1 MKGNLLRRIP
11 LWFLC
16 FFMIS
21 AVAEP
26 LLAQGKCSGKG
37 TFARRTKDGQIE
49 YCWHGTYYTEASA
62 PGNVRAFFA
71 EAVARSNAA
80 ARKRRARSE
89 RTASQAQTPQSTAVN
104 SSRPSTVGSVT
115 ASTKPVAA
123 PVDADLIASIET
135 GTDGDEVIA
144 KLGRPHGSI
153 GNLGDEGTEEAW
165 SYRLPDG
172 GIAKVRLDRGKVTA
186 VQLPQ

>member
-1 MKGNLLRRIP
+1 MLRIL

-16 FFMIS
+16 FFLIV
-21 AVAEP
+21 AVSEP
-26 LLAQGKCSGKG
+26 LSAQCSGKG

-49 YCWHGTYYTEASA
+49 YCWHGTHYTEATA
-62 PGNVRAFFA
+62 PANVRAFFA
-71 EAVARSNAA
+71 KAVARSNE
-80 ARKRRARSE
+80 ARKRSAGRR
-89 RTASQAQTPQSTAVN
+89 RTASPARVSQPRAVSN
-104 SSRPSTVGSVT
+104 VT

-135 GTDGDEVIA
+135 GTDRDDVIA

-153 GNLGDEGTEEAW
+153 ANLGDEGTEEAW

-186 VQLPQ
+186 VQLPR